1 MEIEKLDE
9 ASVIKR
15 VCRLPTAASR
25 TGLMQLDERRFLWTG
40 IVFIVLGVF
49 ILFFLPLGVALTLYS
64 KKSQLKSGISLLK
77 FHKSKIVVIIIILG
91 FLAWSPWLT
100 EEYAIDL
107 VTEHLGGPD
116 EPFDY
121 IGDTIPVADV
131 PKNVVRLPFGALVYF
146 PSEAM
151 FIVTFW
157 GWVS

>member
-1 MEIEKLDE
+1 MEVEQRDE
-9 ASVIKR
+9 ISGIKR
-15 VCRLPTAASR
+15 VCRLPVSVSKVR
-25 TGLMQLDERRFLWTG
+25 PMQPKEKGFLWVG
-40 IVFIVLGVF
+40 IVFIVLGGF
-49 ILFFLPLGVALTLYS
+49 MLLFLPLGVILTLYS
-64 KKSQLKSGISLLK
+64 QKSHLGSGTSFVKS
-77 FHKSKIVVIIIILG
+77 HKSKIVVILVILG
-91 FLAWSPWLT
+91 FLAWSPWVT

-107 VTEHLGGPD
+107 VTDHLGGPD

-121 IGDTIPVADV
+121 IGSTIPVADV